1 MAAQYAAHVLPLDG
15 KDLTSYARKY
25 GALRLNGLKQSPNAF
40 SSTHASELALTDDE
54 QLARLLR
61 PQQRIVV
68 VVAATVAEQEQPQR
82 WLDEEW
88 VAQVT
93 LVGPLSREQY
103 DAPFST
109 AAAAASPPSPPTKDE
124 ETVYWHM
131 TALYVDTA
139 HRRKGLAMLLCEK
152 SFKVAGEAGRG
163 VMRIIIKPD
172 NTAVIDMYKA
182 LGFVVAERHAT
193 LAEATVAAGEGA
205 LLPATYES
213 DTVYTARTGII
224 MTRPLG

>member
-40 SSTHASELALTDDE
+40 SSTHASELALTEDE
-54 QLARLLR
+54 QVARLQR

-68 VVAATVAEQEQPQR
+68 VVAVAAEQEQPR
-82 WLDEEW
+82 HWLDEEW

-109 AAAAASPPSPPTKDE
+109 QAAAAPIPSPPTKDDGA
-124 ETVYWHM
+124 VYWHM

-139 HRRKGLAMLLCEK
+139 HRQKGLANLLCET
-152 SFKVAGEAGRG
+152 SFQHAGEAGRG

-172 NTAVIDMYKA
+172 NTAVIDMYKG
-182 LGFVVAERHAT
+182 LGFVVAEGHAT

-205 LLPATYES
+205 LLPATYET